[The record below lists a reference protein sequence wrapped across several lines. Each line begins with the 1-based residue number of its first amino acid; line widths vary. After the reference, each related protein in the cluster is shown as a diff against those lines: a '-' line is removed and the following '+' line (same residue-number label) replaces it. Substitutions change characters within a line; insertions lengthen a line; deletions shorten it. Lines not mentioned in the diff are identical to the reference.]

1 VNRTTDST
9 TPAAPARAAGG
20 PGSAQA
26 PATIQSPQNPP
37 SPEIYDNIL
46 ETIGDTPLVR
56 LNRLTRDCKATVL
69 AKVEAFNPGG
79 SVKDRIA
86 VAIVGEA
93 EAKGLLK
100 PGGTIVEA
108 TSGNTGMGLAMVA
121 AVKGYRAILCMPDK
135 VSIEKINLLK
145 SFGAEVVIT
154 PTAVP
159 PDSPESY
166 YEVAKRLARE
176 IPGAYLAN
184 QYHNPTNPEAHM
196 KSTGPEI
203 WRQTAGKIDYFVA
216 GMGTGGT
223 ITGIARYLKSQNPKV
238 KIVGADPVGSILK
251 DYFYTKQMVPAK
263 SYKVEGIGEDFIP
276 SIYDFSLYD
285 EVISV
290 NDMQSLNTA
299 RRLAREEGILA
310 GGSAGTALWAA
321 LQVSRRAKEGE
332 VVVVLI
338 PDTGERYLSKVH
350 SDEWMRDNRLLDTG
364 TVTVN
369 EVLRGKGTHVPA
381 LISVNYDEPISR
393 ALGLFRDFNISQ
405 LPVLKDGAI
414 VGSVSE
420 GGLFQ
425 KVLGGAA
432 AEDARVEYHL
442 EKAIPTVPVD
452 ATLPQVF
459 KLLSGSNAALATDSH
474 GKPIGI
480 LTRYDLLEYVA
491 S

>member
-1 VNRTTDST
+1 MNRTTETSA
-9 TPAAPARAAGG
+9 PAAPARVTGVL
-20 PGSAQA
+20 
-26 PATIQSPQNPP
+26 P

-46 ETIGDTPLVR
+46 DTIGDTPLVR

-69 AKVEAFNPGG
+69 AKVEYFNPGG

-86 VAIVGEA
+86 VAIVAEA

-100 PGGTIVEA
+100 PGGTIIEA
-108 TSGNTGMGLAMVA
+108 TSGNTGTGLAMVA

-135 VSIEKINLLK
+135 VSVEKGNLLK
-145 SFGAEVVIT
+145 SFGAEVIIT
-154 PTAVP
+154 PTAVA

-184 QYHNPTNPEAHM
+184 QYHNPTNPEAHQ

-203 WRQTAGKIDYFVA
+203 WRQTGGKIDYFVA

-223 ITGIARYLKSQNPKV
+223 ITGTARYLKSQNPNV

-276 SIYDFSLYD
+276 SVYDFAVID
-285 EVISV
+285 EMISV
-290 NDMQSLNTA
+290 NDTQSLNLA

-310 GGSAGTALWAA
+310 GGSAGTALFAA
-321 LQVSRRAKEGE
+321 LQVARRAKEGE

-350 SDEWMRDNRLLDTG
+350 SDEWMRDNRLLESG
-364 TVTVN
+364 AVSVH
-369 EVLRGKGTHVPA
+369 EVMRGKGTRVPA
-381 LISVNYDEPISR
+381 LVSVNFDEPVAR
-393 ALGLFRDFNISQ
+393 ALALIREFNISQ
-405 LPVLKDGAI
+405 LPVLKDGAV

-420 GGLFQ
+420 GALFQ
-425 KVLGGAA
+425 KILGGTV
-432 AEDARVEYHL
+432 AEDARVEYLL
-442 EKAIPTVPVD
+442 EKPLPTVSMD

-459 KLLSGSNAALATDSH
+459 KLLAGSNAAVATDAH
-474 GKPIGI
+474 GKPVGI

-491 S
+491 P

>member
-1 VNRTTDST
+1 VNRTTEPSS
-9 TPAAPARAAGG
+9 PAAPSRAEGA
-20 PGSAQA
+20 
-26 PATIQSPQNPP
+26 
-37 SPEIYDNIL
+37 PEIYENIL
-46 ETIGDTPLVR
+46 ATIGDTPLVR

-69 AKVEAFNPGG
+69 AKVEYFNPGG

-86 VAIVGEA
+86 VAIVAEA

-100 PGGTIVEA
+100 AGGTIVEA
-108 TSGNTGMGLAMVA
+108 TSGNTGTGLAMVA

-135 VSIEKINLLK
+135 VSVEKINLLK
-145 SFGAEVVIT
+145 SYGAEVVIT

-184 QYHNPTNPEAHM
+184 QYHNPTNPEAHF
-196 KSTGPEI
+196 KTTGPEI
-203 WRQTAGKIDYFVA
+203 WRQTGGKIDYFVA
-216 GMGTGGT
+216 GLGTGGT
-223 ITGIARYLKSQNPKV
+223 ITGTARYLKSQNPKIKV
-238 KIVGADPVGSILK
+238 VGADPVGSILK
-251 DYFYTKQMVPAK
+251 DYFYTKQMTPAK

-276 SIYDFSLYD
+276 SIYDFSVYD
-285 EVISV
+285 EIISV

-321 LQVSRRAKEGE
+321 LQVARRAKEGE
-332 VVVVLI
+332 TVVVLI

-364 TVTVN
+364 TVTVQ
-369 EVLRGKGTHVPA
+369 EVLRAKGQHVPA
-381 LISVNYDEPISR
+381 LVSVNFDEPVSR
-393 ALGLFRDFNISQ
+393 ALGLIREFNISQ
-405 LPVLKDGAI
+405 LPVLKDGAV

-420 GGLFQ
+420 AGLFQ
-425 KVLGGAA
+425 KVLGGQA

-442 EKAIPTVPVD
+442 EKALPTVTVD

-459 KLLSGSNAALATDSH
+459 KLLAGSNAALATDAH
-474 GKPIGI
+474 GKPAGI